1 MQSRFSE
8 VLLQKAIAYRGGAK
22 GGGGA
27 ISPYHLTNLSHFL
40 HGLSA
45 QSSVMLVDDNDT
57 PTPQW

>member
-1 MQSRFSE
+1 MQSKFSE

-22 GGGGA
+22 EGGGGQFPL
-27 ISPYHLTNLSHFL
+27 IIWPFSHFV